1 MNDGNIQTGE
11 YGQFDSAATRVGELS
26 TQLEGHKT
34 KIIGYHDTLNN
45 EAVFA
50 GPLADSA
57 LQAFTSLNAMIDKS
71 VTNFS
76 TIKSYVNTS
85 VANYVAADNAAVK
98 YLNIKEDGTLYEG
111 TQVVGNNQAF
121 VDSLYQDL
129 GKKRGD
135 FGFYGAWCAQY
146 VSKKLK
152 DSGYV
157 FTPHAVVD
165 NLMNNLEDAGFTIH
179 TGSDYVAQ
187 PGDIVSMD
195 FDNNGVGN
203 HIEIVVK
210 DNGDG
215 TVSTIGGNTTN
226 NYCVAERTR
235 AKNSS
240 DCKILKYATPT
251 KGIES

>member
-1 MNDGNIQTGE
+1 M
-11 YGQFDSAATRVGELS
+11 
-26 TQLEGHKT
+26 
-34 KIIGYHDTLNN
+34 
-45 EAVFA
+45 
-50 GPLADSA
+50 
-57 LQAFTSLNAMIDKS
+57 
-71 VTNFS
+71 
-76 TIKSYVNTS
+76 
-85 VANYVAADNAAVK
+85 
-98 YLNIKEDGTLYEG
+98 
-111 TQVVGNNQAF
+111 
-121 VDSLYQDL
+121 
-129 GKKRGD
+129 
-135 FGFYGAWCAQY
+135 
-146 VSKKLK
+146 
-152 DSGYV
+152 
-157 FTPHAVVD
+157 FTPNAGVD

-179 TGSDYVAQ
+179 TDSDYVAQ